1 MIIRLPPALNPGA
14 HLLGRYRC
22 NRVGGHSIDGVLFH
36 RPLPTGLFLRRR
48 MVHLR
53 ATVRGHGFR
62 DISKGR
68 LRDHLGIT
76 MDIMGTLADIT
87 MNADVASRLEAD
99 GECASVTI
107 E

>member
-14 HLLGRYRC
+14 HLLGPYRC

-48 MVHLR
+48 MVRHP

-76 MDIMGTLADIT
+76 MDIMADIT
-87 MNADVASRLEAD
+87 MSGDVGSRLEAA
-99 GECASVTI
+99 GECVSVTI